1 MLLSV
6 IIPTFNRMAL
16 LEKCLSALEAQT
28 WREFE
33 VVVAVDGST
42 DGTLAL
48 LEAVKHRQPFPLT
61 VLSNPQAGRSAAR
74 NAAMRAASGEI
85 LLLCDDDLQLESET
99 LARHHAFHEVFKNCV
114 AIAAVRFPDGITRF
128 PTRPGWMNF
137 SGCNASLPRTA
148 AITVGLFDESL
159 GGYGGEDLEFGLRLE
174 QHGLKFKAL
183 ADAGAYHD
191 GTRVPNPEKAYSAGR
206 QAVQIAHKYG
216 AGVALQLGVHET
228 LLTAKRAVLNPI
240 GDFILGKDSNYAFE
254 RAYLKGARDA
264 WKALET
270 QDSTPH

>member
-6 IIPTFNRMAL
+6 IIPTHNRMNL
-16 LEKCLSALEAQT
+16 LEKCMAALELQT
-28 WREFE
+28 WKEFE
-33 VVVAVDGST
+33 VVVTVDGST

-48 LEAVKHRQPFPLT
+48 LEAVNHRQPFPLT
-61 VLSNPQAGRSAAR
+61 VLSHSQAGRSAAR
-74 NAAMRAASGEI
+74 NAAMKAATGEI
-85 LLLCDDDLQLESET
+85 LLLCDDDLQLEPET
-99 LARHHAFHEVFKNCV
+99 LARHHAFHEVFKNAV
-114 AIAAVRFPDGITRF
+114 ALAAVRFPDGVTRF

-137 SGCNASLPRTA
+137 SGCNASLPRLA
-148 AITVGLFDESL
+148 ALEVGLFDESL

-174 QHGLKFKAL
+174 QYGLKFKAL

-216 AGVALQLGVHET
+216 TAVALQLGVHET

-240 GDFILGKDSNYAFE
+240 GDAILGKDPNYAFE
-254 RAYLKGARDA
+254 RAYLKGARDG
-264 WKALET
+264 WKEFENT
-270 QDSTPH
+270 NTP

>member
-6 IIPTFNRMAL
+6 IIPTHNRMPL
-16 LEKCLSALEAQT
+16 LEKCLNALELQT

-48 LEAVKHRQPFPLT
+48 LEAVKHRNPFAIT
-61 VLSNPQAGRSAAR
+61 VLSNPQAGRSSAR
-74 NAAMRAASGEI
+74 NAAMKAARGEI
-85 LLLCDDDLQLESET
+85 LVMCDDDLQLEPQT
-99 LARHHAFHEVFKNCV
+99 LAQHHAFHEVFKNCI
-114 AIAAVRFPDGITRF
+114 AIAAVRFPDNVTRF
-128 PTRPGWMNF
+128 PARPGWMNF
-137 SGCNASLPRTA
+137 SGCNASLPRSA
-148 AITVGLFDESL
+148 ALEVGLFDESL

-191 GTRVPNPEKAYSAGR
+191 GLRIPKPEKAYSAGY

-216 AGVALQLGVHET
+216 TGVALQLGVDKT
-228 LLTAKRAVLNPI
+228 LLTAKRVVLNPV
-240 GDFILGKDSNYAFE
+240 GDFILGKDNNYAFE

-264 WKALET
+264 WSALAR
-270 QDSTPH
+270 